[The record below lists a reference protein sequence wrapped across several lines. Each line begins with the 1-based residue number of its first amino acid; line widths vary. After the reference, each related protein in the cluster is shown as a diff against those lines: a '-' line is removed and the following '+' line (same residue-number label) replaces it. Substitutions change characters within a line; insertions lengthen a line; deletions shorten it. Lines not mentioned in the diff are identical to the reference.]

1 MATFKVDFPYKATES
16 DELSL
21 EVGDLIRN
29 CVQKEDGWLEG
40 DLNGRTGMFPDN
52 FATKIADER
61 KDKKPPPPA
70 PLKPKPKTKHFEAA
84 FKYVASNEDELSF
97 EVGDIITFIED
108 IEEGWA
114 KGEIDNGDSGLYP
127 TNFVKAVEDTSQSS
141 KKEERS
147 KGRRSED
154 GLRRPKDNQS
164 STSSSSKEPALSTR
178 SSSADLQRYKVSFD
192 YGASNGDELSLK
204 KDEIITI
211 TKKETL
217 DEGWWEARNANGQ
230 FGLIPTNFLDLKN
243 PIVKTESNDFAKKR
257 DIIGGSVAV
266 RPKPE
271 KTTQFRK
278 DIVSMPPTAFDDK
291 PVGKPKK
298 LSNDMVRAKPQGPGK
313 RRPKTRLIEEQ
324 NISEFPEEIEMDPDS
339 DDEPVNLTPKT
350 SLKTEPRSPVA
361 GGIAI
366 IPNMG
371 SLLKNPRFKNENSK
385 AANIKPEPVTETKV
399 TEPKTVSIDFRNN
412 LRRVPPKSNSFK
424 SDRPSPQEAVPV
436 PEWQLRAEERKKRF
450 TEHFPD
456 GDVTA
461 GNDSVPQE
469 PKVVVKNDP
478 PPIPGHNSRERIE
491 SPPPVKPSKPTHPVA
506 SKRPPSVKKD
516 PVAQTRTKDE
526 PSAYYEP
533 PPAEKE
539 PTMVDLLREIKSLKL
554 HVEKL
559 TKKVDEE
566 SAARKLLEVKIRSL
580 EN

>member
-1 MATFKVDFPYKATES
+1 MATYKVDFPYKATES

-29 CVQKEDGWLEG
+29 CVLKEDGWLEG

-52 FATKIADER
+52 FATKIADAER

-70 PLKPKPKTKHFEAA
+70 PLKPKPKTKQFVAA

-114 KGEIDNGDSGLYP
+114 KGEIENGDSGLYP
-127 TNFVKAVEDTSQSS
+127 TNFVKAVEDSNQSS

-154 GLRRPKDNQS
+154 GLRGRPKENQS
-164 STSSSSKEPALSTR
+164 SSSSSSKEPTSSTS

-192 YGASNGDELSLK
+192 YGASNADELSLK

-230 FGLIPTNFLDLKN
+230 MGLIPTNFLDLKN
-243 PIVKTESNDFAKKR
+243 PIVKTEPSDFAKKR
-257 DIIGGSVAV
+257 DLIGGSVAV
-266 RPKPE
+266 RPKQE

-278 DIVSMPPTAFDDK
+278 DIVSMPPTSFDDK
-291 PVGKPKK
+291 PVGKPKQ

-313 RRPKTRLIEEQ
+313 RRPKTRVLEEQ
-324 NISEFPEEIEMDPDS
+324 NISEFPEDIEMDPES
-339 DDEPVNLTPKT
+339 DDETPVNSAPST

-371 SLLKNPRFKNENSK
+371 SLLKNPKFKNEHSK
-385 AANIKPEPVTETKV
+385 AANIKPEAVTESK
-399 TEPKTVSIDFRNN
+399 EKTASIDFRNN

-424 SDRPSPQEAVPV
+424 SDRPSPQEAEKKV
-436 PEWQLRAEERKKRF
+436 PEWQLRAEERKKRV
-450 TEHFPD
+450 TEYFPD
-456 GDVTA
+456 GDAVA
-461 GNDSVPQE
+461 QE
-469 PKVVVKNDP
+469 PKAVVKNDP
-478 PPIPGHNSRERIE
+478 PPIPEHNTRERIE
-491 SPPPVKPSKPTHPVA
+491 SPPPVRPSKPAHPVA
-506 SKRPPSVKKD
+506 SKRPLSVKKD
-516 PVAQTRTKDE
+516 PVAQTRTQDE

-533 PPAEKE
+533 PPSEKE
-539 PTMVDLLREIKSLKL
+539 PTMADLLREIKSLKI

>member
-1 MATFKVDFPYKATES
+1 
-16 DELSL
+16 
-21 EVGDLIRN
+21 
-29 CVQKEDGWLEG
+29 
-40 DLNGRTGMFPDN
+40 
-52 FATKIADER
+52 
-61 KDKKPPPPA
+61 
-70 PLKPKPKTKHFEAA
+70 
-84 FKYVASNEDELSF
+84 
-97 EVGDIITFIED
+97 
-108 IEEGWA
+108 
-114 KGEIDNGDSGLYP
+114 
-127 TNFVKAVEDTSQSS
+127 
-141 KKEERS
+141 
-147 KGRRSED
+147 
-154 GLRRPKDNQS
+154 
-164 STSSSSKEPALSTR
+164 LSTR
-178 SSSADLQRYKVSFD
+178 SSSADLPRYKVSFD

-257 DIIGGSVAV
+257 DLIGGSVAV

-399 TEPKTVSIDFRNN
+399 TEPKTASIDFRNN

-539 PTMVDLLREIKSLKL
+539 PTMADLLREIKSLKL